1 MVSLVTLP
9 PSLISLGLISWY
21 LGKKGVINLINF
33 VTSFALMVL
42 PRPHP
47 TLLLQQVL
55 MEMGMMGSA
64 SLVKRAHARTPSLSS
79 ALMFRQFIGC

>member
-1 MVSLVTLP
+1 
-9 PSLISLGLISWY
+9 
-21 LGKKGVINLINF
+21 
-33 VTSFALMVL
+33 MVL